1 MPPPSATEPQ
11 AATDTQAATVSDRLS
26 VNGVE
31 ARRFKTPRISGAV
44 AAHASSEMFK
54 GPVWTLGDVNG

>member
-1 MPPPSATEPQ
+1 MSPPSAIDPQ

-31 ARRFKTPRISGAV
+31 ARRSKTPRISGAV

-54 GPVWTLGDVNG
+54 SPV